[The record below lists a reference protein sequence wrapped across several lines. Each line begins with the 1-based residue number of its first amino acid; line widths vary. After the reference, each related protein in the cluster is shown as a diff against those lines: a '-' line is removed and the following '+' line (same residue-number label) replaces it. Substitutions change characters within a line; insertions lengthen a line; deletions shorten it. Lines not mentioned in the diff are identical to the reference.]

1 MMLGAEPIPFTKPIF
16 ARPMRVHRTKSQK
29 VATQR
34 TKVPEVKMHV
44 KGGATLAIMDSQTT
58 VSQSVDEGSET
69 AKTDLI
75 PTKTNDPGKQQQMT
89 SVRAG
94 LQRAYLEGLDFL
106 RNKIQDSEQEVHSLQ
121 KTFYSTEDEKGDNLT
136 QKQIDYLKNVNDKLL
151 DANNELK
158 RKNIKLQIID
168 SETCL
173 VGLINRLREAMEYD
187 KGEITV
193 LTEFWDNLRSTVDGF
208 RALVDKFQNNV
219 LNRLNKSCISYSS
232 DDINLEVSNRYTL
245 DISEYITEMERELTN
260 TRLLL
265 KSLDSGLHQDL
276 FTDSEF
282 SEKLLVSCDLKAF
295 PVLRLVPDLAHKIG
309 TLVDISRKWLNRDED
324 YMYEV
329 NNYIRKTRSITK
341 KREEDLKNQK
351 EKQKKIEKAVKSTQI
366 LLQNNREKLEKIEAE
381 LNQLEQQIAGYEHVK
396 KSKFEEKEQKA
407 SMADFL
413 KLTLTQTKKNYSLQI
428 KRQKLL
434 KQVRELEQLLI
445 AIERELSDVQDKKVE
460 KDQAKSLLTEKVE
473 NSQKSYGA
481 AKDEFSKY
489 SDELEAL
496 EQEVNILSGQLLQ
509 LEIIQTYK
517 TSPETV
523 EQIFDRPQ
531 TVKLAPSLKEKIK
544 NRKRKVGTQKAD

>member
-1 MMLGAEPIPFTKPIF
+1 MLINLNHLN
-16 ARPMRVHRTKSQK
+16 V
-29 VATQR
+29 
-34 TKVPEVKMHV
+34 
-44 KGGATLAIMDSQTT
+44 L
-58 VSQSVDEGSET
+58 QSDV
-69 AKTDLI
+69 
-75 PTKTNDPGKQQQMT
+75 GKQQQMT

-106 RNKIQDSEQEVHSLQ
+106 RNKIQDSEQEVQSLQ
-121 KTFYSTEDEKGDNLT
+121 RTFYCMEDEKGDNLT
-136 QKQIDYLKNVNDKLL
+136 QKQLDYLKQVNEKMLN
-151 DANNELK
+151 ANNELK

-173 VGLINRLREAMEYD
+173 VGLINKLREAMEYD

-193 LTEFWDNLRSTVDGF
+193 LTEFWDNLRNTVDGF

-219 LNRLNKSCISYSS
+219 LNRLNQSCISYSS

-295 PVLRLVPDLAHKIG
+295 PVLRLVPDLANKFVI
-309 TLVDISRKWLNRDED
+309 LCDISRKWLNRDEE

-329 NNYIRKTRSITK
+329 NDYIRKTRTITK
-341 KREEDLKNQK
+341 KRSEDLKNQK
-351 EKQKKIEKAVKSTQI
+351 EKQKKIQKAVKSTQI
-366 LLQNNREKLEKIEAE
+366 LLHNNREKLQNIESE
-381 LNQLEQQIAGYEHVK
+381 LNHLEEQIAGYEHVK

-481 AKDEFSKY
+481 ASKEFNKY
-489 SDELEAL
+489 SDDLETL

-544 NRKRKVGTQKAD
+544 NRKRKVGAQKTD

>member
-16 ARPMRVHRTKSQK
+16 ARPMRVHRTRSQK

>member
-1 MMLGAEPIPFTKPIF
+1 MLGAEPNPFTKPIF
-16 ARPMRVHRTKSQK
+16 ARPMRVRRTRSQK
-29 VATQR
+29 VPSQSR
-34 TKVPEVKMHV
+34 KRPEVKMHV
-44 KGGATLAIMDSQTT
+44 KGDATLAIMDTQTSS
-58 VSQSVDEGSET
+58 SQSMDTDCET
-69 AKTDLI
+69 TTTDSNPNKTSDV
-75 PTKTNDPGKQQQMT
+75 GKQQQMT

-106 RNKIQDSEQEVHSLQ
+106 RNKIQDSEQEVQSLQ
-121 KTFYSTEDEKGDNLT
+121 RTFYCMEDEKGDSLT
-136 QKQIDYLKNVNDKLL
+136 QKQLDYLKQVNEKLL
-151 DANNELK
+151 NANNELK

-173 VGLINRLREAMEYD
+173 VGLINKLREAMEYD
-187 KGEITV
+187 KGEIKV
-193 LTEFWDNLRSTVDGF
+193 LTEFWDNLRNTVDGF

-219 LNRLNKSCISYSS
+219 LNRLNQSCISYSS

-245 DISEYITEMERELTN
+245 DISDYITEMERELTN

-276 FTDSEF
+276 FTDSVF

-295 PVLRLVPDLAHKIG
+295 PVLRLVPDLANKIG
-309 TLVDISRKWLNRDED
+309 ILCDISRKWLNRDEE

-329 NNYIRKTRSITK
+329 NDYIRKTRTITK
-341 KREEDLKNQK
+341 KRSEDLKNQK

-366 LLQNNREKLEKIEAE
+366 LLQNNREKLQNIESE
-381 LNQLEQQIAGYEHVK
+381 LNHLEEQIAGYEHVK

-407 SMADFL
+407 NMADFL

-481 AKDEFSKY
+481 ASKEFNKY
-489 SDELEAL
+489 SDDLETL

-544 NRKRKVGTQKAD
+544 NRKRKVGAQKAD

>member
-1 MMLGAEPIPFTKPIF
+1 
-16 ARPMRVHRTKSQK
+16 
-29 VATQR
+29 
-34 TKVPEVKMHV
+34 
-44 KGGATLAIMDSQTT
+44 
-58 VSQSVDEGSET
+58 
-69 AKTDLI
+69 
-75 PTKTNDPGKQQQMT
+75 MT

-94 LQRAYLEGLDFL
+94 LQRAYLDGLDFL
-106 RNKIQDSEQEVHSLQ
+106 RNKIQDSETEVASLQ
-121 KTFYSTEDEKGDNLT
+121 RTFFSLEDVTGEAMT
-136 QKQIDYLKNVNDKLL
+136 QKQLDYLKQVNDKLL
-151 DANNELK
+151 SANNELK
-158 RKNIKLQIID
+158 RKNVKLQIID

-173 VGLINRLREAMEYD
+173 VGLINKLREAMDFD
-187 KGEITV
+187 KGEITS
-193 LTEFWDNLRSTVDGF
+193 LTEFWDNLKNTVDGF
-208 RALVDKFQNNV
+208 RALVEKFQNNV
-219 LNRLNKSCISYSS
+219 INRLNKSCISYGS
-232 DDINLEVSNRYTL
+232 DDINLEVSNRYTI
-245 DISEYITEMERELTN
+245 DISGYVTELERELTN
-260 TRLLL
+260 LRLLL

-276 FTDSEF
+276 FTESEF

-295 PVLRLVPDLAHKIG
+295 PILRLIPDLG
-309 TLVDISRKWLNRDED
+309 TKLSNLCDISKKWLNRDEE

-329 NNYIRKTRSITK
+329 NDYIRKTRSIAK
-341 KREEDLKNQK
+341 KRVEDLKNQK

-366 LLQNNREKLEKIEAE
+366 LLQNNKEKLQSIEAE
-381 LNQLEQQIAGYEHVK
+381 LNQLEEQIAGYEHVK

-434 KQVRELEQLLI
+434 KQVRELEQLLL

-473 NSQKSYGA
+473 NSQKSFGA
-481 AKDEFSKY
+481 AKNEFSKY
-489 SDELEAL
+489 SDELETL

-517 TSPETV
+517 TSPENV

-544 NRKRKVGTQKAD
+544 NRKRKVGAQKGD

>member
-1 MMLGAEPIPFTKPIF
+1 MLGAEPIPFTKPIF

>member
-1 MMLGAEPIPFTKPIF
+1 MLGAEPNPFTKPIF
-16 ARPMRVHRTKSQK
+16 ARPMRVRRTRSQK
-29 VATQR
+29 VPSQS
-34 TKVPEVKMHV
+34 TKRPEVKMRV
-44 KGGATLAIMDSQTT
+44 KGEATLAIMDTQTSI
-58 VSQSVDEGSET
+58 SQSMDTDCET
-69 AKTDLI
+69 TRTDSNPNKTSDV
-75 PTKTNDPGKQQQMT
+75 GKQQQMT

-106 RNKIQDSEQEVHSLQ
+106 RNKIQDSEQEVQSLQ
-121 KTFYSTEDEKGDNLT
+121 RTFYCMEDEKGDNLT
-136 QKQIDYLKNVNDKLL
+136 QKQLDYLKQVNEKMLN
-151 DANNELK
+151 ANNELK

-173 VGLINRLREAMEYD
+173 VGLINKLREAMEYD

-193 LTEFWDNLRSTVDGF
+193 LTEFWDNLRNTVDGF

-219 LNRLNKSCISYSS
+219 LNRLNQSCISYSS

-295 PVLRLVPDLAHKIG
+295 PVLRLVPDLANKFVI
-309 TLVDISRKWLNRDED
+309 LCDISRKWLNRDEE

-329 NNYIRKTRSITK
+329 NDYIRKTRTITK
-341 KREEDLKNQK
+341 KRSEDLKNQK
-351 EKQKKIEKAVKSTQI
+351 EKQKKIQKAVKSTQI
-366 LLQNNREKLEKIEAE
+366 LLHNNREKLQNIESE
-381 LNQLEQQIAGYEHVK
+381 LNHLEEQIAGYEHVK

-481 AKDEFSKY
+481 ASKEFNKY
-489 SDELEAL
+489 SDDLETL

-544 NRKRKVGTQKAD
+544 NRKRKVGAQKTD